1 MEDKQIYEFGRD
13 RVKVPAWLRYTTS
26 HLWGIEND
34 SVLTIG
40 VSDFFL
46 KLVKEIYFISYDV
59 EAGDPVNRGKAFGSV
74 EGSKSV
80 MYVKSPTE
88 GSVIEINEELYDDP
102 APLNKNPY
110 GDDGWL
116 VKIKQSVPAN
126 LLSSK
131 RYMQVLQVA
140 VDEMEKKH

>member
-13 RVKVPAWLRYTTS
+13 KVKVPAWLGYTTS
-26 HLWGIEND
+26 HLWGIEKD
-34 SVLTIG
+34 AVLTIG

-46 KLVKEIYFISYDV
+46 KLVKEIYFISYDIEV
-59 EAGDPVNRGKAFGSV
+59 GNLVNRGSTFGSV

-80 MYVKSPTE
+80 MYIKSPTE

-102 APLNKNPY
+102 TPLNKNPY

-116 VKIKQSVPAN
+116 VRIKHSVPVN
-126 LLSSK
+126 LLGPK
-131 RYMQVLQVA
+131 RYMQVLQVV
-140 VDEMEKKH
+140 VDEMEKKN

>member
-13 RVKVPAWLRYTTS
+13 KVKVPEWLRYTTS

-34 SVLTIG
+34 AVLTIG

-59 EAGDPVNRGKAFGSV
+59 EVGDTVNRGDSFGSV

-80 MYVKSPTE
+80 MYVKSPAE

-102 APLNKNPY
+102 TPLNKNPY

-126 LLSSK
+126 LFGPK

>member
-1 MEDKQIYEFGRD
+1 MEDKEVYEFGRD
-13 RVKVPAWLRYTTS
+13 KVKVPVWLRYTTS
-26 HLWGIEND
+26 HLWAIESD

-46 KLVKEIYFISYDV
+46 KLVKEIYIISYDV
-59 EAGDPVNRGKAFGSV
+59 EVGDSVNRGDSFGSV

-80 MYVKSPTE
+80 MHIKSPAE
-88 GSVIEINEELYDDP
+88 GSVIEINKELYDDP
-102 APLNKNPY
+102 TPLNKNPY

-126 LLSSK
+126 LLSPK